1 MQRYKLYTSLQYLM
15 ITFFKFN
22 RDFMNI
28 EDRKCKLNASYNALI
43 ENGTIRNK
51 KDFANI
57 LDVNYNGLTQAFN
70 GAERYLT
77 DSLISK
83 IQNLMRVLESQKN
96 NSDVPVAVTECHND
110 LSTPDKEAR
119 MAYQRSEMRLVPTI
133 PYNVYKETN
142 VDIQEMIENPPQPL
156 HTSPAVAQFPLTDCH
171 YFVNSDA
178 MLPHLHPNDVL
189 ALKKIHEDAEV
200 INGEICVINSKYNGL
215 LARFVYDDG
224 DYLILKASEAQSRFT
239 DMRLHK
245 DNIFGVYRILGLIRT
260 NI

>member
-1 MQRYKLYTSLQYLM
+1 MKNNMTLSDKSTYLQDAYNTLRAKGKVKTWTDFAKLIDVNRTSLSMAKQ
-15 ITFFKFN
+15 
-22 RDFMNI
+22 
-28 EDRKCKLNASYNALI
+28 
-43 ENGTIRNK
+43 ENEN
-51 KDFANI
+51 
-57 LDVNYNGLTQAFN
+57 
-70 GAERYLT
+70 YLT
-77 DSLISK
+77 DSLIDK
-83 IQNLMRVLESQKN
+83 IKGIMKEYDRPLQVELPVPES
-96 NSDVPVAVTECHND
+96 HD
-110 LSTPDKEAR
+110 LTTPDKEAR

-142 VDIQEMIENPPQPL
+142 VDIQEMIENPPRPL
-156 HTSPAVAQFPLTDCH
+156 HTSPAVAQFPTTDCH

-224 DYLILKASEAQSRFT
+224 EYLILKASEAQNRFT

-245 DNIFGVYRILGLIRT
+245 KNIFGVYRILGLIRT

>member
-1 MQRYKLYTSLQYLM
+1 MYTLDQKLE
-15 ITFFKFN
+15 IFN
-22 RDFMNI
+22 NAFLTLRTKGIIKNYQEFA
-28 EDRKCKLNASYNALI
+28 KLVDISKNSMSAAK
-43 ENGTIRNK
+43 NGNE
-51 KDFANI
+51 A
-57 LDVNYNGLTQAFN
+57 
-70 GAERYLT
+70 YLT

-83 IQNLMRVLESQKN
+83 ILGVMKEYDKSLQSNHDAEL
-96 NSDVPVAVTECHND
+96 T
-110 LSTPDKEAR
+110 TPDKEAR

-133 PYNVYKETN
+133 PYNVYKEID
-142 VDIQEMIENPPQPL
+142 VDIQEMIENPPAPL
-156 HTSPAVAQFPLTDCH
+156 HTSPAVAQFPTTDCH

-189 ALKKIHEDAEV
+189 ALKKIHRDAEV

-224 DYLILKASEAQSRFT
+224 DYLILKASEAQNRFT

>member
-1 MQRYKLYTSLQYLM
+1 MYTLDQKLE
-15 ITFFKFN
+15 IFN
-22 RDFMNI
+22 DAFLTLRTKGIIKN
-28 EDRKCKLNASYNALI
+28 YQ
-43 ENGTIRNK
+43 
-51 KDFANI
+51 DFAKLVDISKNSMSAAK
-57 LDVNYNGLTQAFN
+57 NGNEA
-70 GAERYLT
+70 YLT

-83 IQNLMRVLESQKN
+83 ILGVMKEYDKSLQANHDAEL
-96 NSDVPVAVTECHND
+96 T
-110 LSTPDKEAR
+110 TPDKEAR

-133 PYNVYKETN
+133 PYNVYKEID
-142 VDIQEMIENPPQPL
+142 VDIQEMIENPPAPL
-156 HTSPAVAQFPLTDCH
+156 HRSPAVAQFPTTDCH

-224 DYLILKASEAQSRFT
+224 DYLILKASEAQKRFT

>member
-1 MQRYKLYTSLQYLM
+1 MEREQKIRIIKDSFETL
-15 ITFFKFN
+15 
-22 RDFMNI
+22 RA
-28 EDRKCKLNASYNALI
+28 RKIVKTQ
-43 ENGTIRNK
+43 G
-51 KDFANI
+51 DFANLLGI
-57 LDVNYNGLTQAFN
+57 SAKSISAAKNGVD
-70 GAERYLT
+70 GYCT

-83 IQNLMRVLESQKN
+83 IQGLMAEQERSLSISNSPNAVAISGDN
-96 NSDVPVAVTECHND
+96 NNVD
-110 LSTPDKEAR
+110 LTTPDKEAR

-133 PYNVYKETN
+133 PYNVYKEID
-142 VDIQEMIENPPQPL
+142 VDIQEMIENPPAPL
-156 HTSPAVAQFPLTDCH
+156 HRSPAVAQFPTTDCH

-224 DYLILKASEAQSRFT
+224 DYLILKASEAQHRFT

>member
-1 MQRYKLYTSLQYLM
+1 MEKLISLKESFEWL
-15 ITFFKFN
+15 
-22 RDFMNI
+22 R
-28 EDRKCKLNASYNALI
+28 
-43 ENGTIRNK
+43 
-51 KDFANI
+51 
-57 LDVNYNGLTQAFN
+57 FN
-70 GAERYLT
+70 GIIKNQKEFADLLSTDKSSMSRAMNGDTKYLT
-77 DSLISK
+77 KNLVSK
-83 IQNLMRVLESQKN
+83 AEACVKMYKEKTGDIQDANEL
-96 NSDVPVAVTECHND
+96 T
-110 LSTPDKEAR
+110 TPDKEAR

-133 PYNVYKETN
+133 PYNVYKEID
-142 VDIQEMIENPPQPL
+142 VDIQEMIENPPAPL
-156 HTSPAVAQFPLTDCH
+156 HTSPAVAQFPTTDCH

-189 ALKKIHEDAEV
+189 ALKKIHRDAEV

-224 DYLILKASEAQSRFT
+224 DYLILKASEAQNRFT

>member
-1 MQRYKLYTSLQYLM
+1 M
-15 ITFFKFN
+15 IFNTNSENMYNTEKFN
-22 RDFMNI
+22 SMSLDEKHEYFMNI
-28 EDRKCKLNASYNALI
+28 TGEMRRKGIFSKWYELAELIGVKPNTISGAKNKNED
-43 ENGTIRNK
+43 
-51 KDFANI
+51 
-57 LDVNYNGLTQAFN
+57 
-70 GAERYLT
+70 YLT
-77 DSLISK
+77 SSLLTRLED
-83 IQNLMRVLESQKN
+83 LMLKN
-96 NSDVPVAVTECHND
+96 AQDRSLQANHDVELT
-110 LSTPDKEAR
+110 TPDKEAR

-133 PYNVYKETN
+133 PYNVYKEID
-142 VDIQEMIENPPQPL
+142 VDIQEMIENPPAPL
-156 HTSPAVAQFPLTDCH
+156 HTSPAVAQFPTTDCH

-189 ALKKIHEDAEV
+189 ALKKIHRDAEV

-224 DYLILKASEAQSRFT
+224 DYLILKASEAQNRFT

>member
-1 MQRYKLYTSLQYLM
+1 MYTLDQKLE
-15 ITFFKFN
+15 IFN
-22 RDFMNI
+22 
-28 EDRKCKLNASYNALI
+28 NAFLTLRTKGVIKNYQ
-43 ENGTIRNK
+43 
-51 KDFANI
+51 DFARLVDISKNSMSAAK
-57 LDVNYNGLTQAFN
+57 NGNEA
-70 GAERYLT
+70 YLT

-83 IQNLMRVLESQKN
+83 ILGVMKEYDRSLQAKHDAEL
-96 NSDVPVAVTECHND
+96 T
-110 LSTPDKEAR
+110 TPDKEAR

-133 PYNVYKETN
+133 PYNVYKEID
-142 VDIQEMIENPPQPL
+142 VDIQEMIENPPAPL
-156 HTSPAVAQFPLTDCH
+156 HTSPAVAQFPTTDCH

-189 ALKKIHEDAEV
+189 ALKKIHKDAEV

-224 DYLILKASEAQSRFT
+224 DYIILKASEAQHRFT

>member
-1 MQRYKLYTSLQYLM
+1 MEREQKIRIIKDSFETL
-15 ITFFKFN
+15 
-22 RDFMNI
+22 RA
-28 EDRKCKLNASYNALI
+28 RKIVKTQ
-43 ENGTIRNK
+43 G
-51 KDFANI
+51 DFANLLGI
-57 LDVNYNGLTQAFN
+57 SAKSLSAAKNGVD
-70 GAERYLT
+70 GYCT

-83 IQNLMRVLESQKN
+83 IQGLMAEQERSLSISNSPNAVAISGDN
-96 NSDVPVAVTECHND
+96 NNVD
-110 LSTPDKEAR
+110 LTTPDKEAR

-133 PYNVYKETN
+133 PYNVYKEID
-142 VDIQEMIENPPQPL
+142 VDIQEMIENPPAPL
-156 HTSPAVAQFPLTDCH
+156 HTSPAVAQFPTTDCH

-189 ALKKIHEDAEV
+189 ALKKIHKDAEV

-224 DYLILKASEAQSRFT
+224 DYIILKASEAQNRFT

>member
-1 MQRYKLYTSLQYLM
+1 MEREQKIRIIKDSFETL
-15 ITFFKFN
+15 
-22 RDFMNI
+22 RA
-28 EDRKCKLNASYNALI
+28 RKIVKTQ
-43 ENGTIRNK
+43 G
-51 KDFANI
+51 DFANLLGI
-57 LDVNYNGLTQAFN
+57 SAKSISAAKNGVD
-70 GAERYLT
+70 GYCT

-83 IQNLMRVLESQKN
+83 IQGLMAEQERSLSISNSPNAVAISGDN
-96 NSDVPVAVTECHND
+96 NNVD
-110 LSTPDKEAR
+110 LTTPDKEAR

-133 PYNVYKETN
+133 PYNVYKEID
-142 VDIQEMIENPPQPL
+142 VDIQEMIENPPAPL
-156 HTSPAVAQFPLTDCH
+156 HTSPAVAQFPTTDCH

-189 ALKKIHEDAEV
+189 ALKKIHRDAEV